1 MNYLPQTFAR
11 CLEKRLSLSQVM
23 QKEPIDGVYEC
34 KGCLRSIPNSPLHP
48 ESTTQGD
55 LIEPWPDFTPCQN
68 FVALRWGSPVS
79 DEALHKMVMDEIPSL
94 DFGPRKS
101 VMQDLEL
108 GMIGAAVKCV
118 HQQQGWTMDGF
129 DYAAKNRRTLMYH
142 TFEHEMKR
150 RKNELPTPRLR
161 PL

>member
-1 MNYLPQTFAR
+1 MTHEPPDFAR
-11 CLEKRLSLSQVM
+11 CLEKPLSLSQVM

-34 KGCLRSIPNSPLHP
+34 KGCLRSIPNSPSHP

-68 FVALRWGSPVS
+68 FVALKWDAPVS

-94 DFGPRKS
+94 SPSLRKT
-101 VMQDLEL
+101 VMQALEL
-108 GMIGAAVKCV
+108 GLLGSAFKQIN
-118 HQQQGWTMDGF
+118 QQQGWTMDGNF

-150 RKNELPTPRLR
+150 RKHER
-161 PL
+161 

>member
-1 MNYLPQTFAR
+1 MIYEPPVFAR
-11 CLEKRLSLSQVM
+11 CLEKPLSLSQVM

-34 KGCLRSIPNSPLHP
+34 KGCLRSIPNSPSHP

-55 LIEPWPDFTPCQN
+55 LIEPWPDFTSCEN
-68 FVALRWGSPVS
+68 FVALKWDAPVS
-79 DEALHKMVMDEIPSL
+79 DEALHKMVMDEIPTL
-94 DFGPRKS
+94 AFGGPRKA

-108 GMIGAAVKCV
+108 GLLGAAFKQIN
-118 HQQQGWTMDGF
+118 QQQGWTMEGF

-150 RKNELPTPRLR
+150 RKHER
-161 PL
+161 